1 MFLISHFVVFPGPS
15 EQHVWVLNVSS
26 FSDTGIAEHWI
37 VNENFH
43 FTCFP
48 VELSRIVLLT
58 SLSLSVQG
66 KGEFTMEYKEH
77 SARGVNVRPNPRT
90 RHEPNTGFFGLGSG
104 LNGFGS

>member
-1 MFLISHFVVFPGPS
+1 MFLRSHFVVFPGPS
-15 EQHVWVLNVSS
+15 EQHVWVLNVSL
-26 FSDTGIAEHWI
+26 FNDTGKAEHCI
-37 VNENFH
+37 VNENFC

-77 SARGVNVRPNPRT
+77 LAVSNDVQTQLVNTYKGTKPT
-90 RHEPNTGFFGLGSG
+90 E
-104 LNGFGS
+104 